1 MTGYSSRTWSDF
13 RLVRCRRSRSH
24 GETSLK
30 SSRRVMASCPAPSTS
45 GTPVSPWFLAA
56 LILFKCRSGEGRG
69 DATGANLYENFAES
83 TIGKVNDMENVL
95 PPAAEDLQEKAEA
108 EEEEERAKE
117 GGGDKKLGRSS
128 ECCFAV
134 SRDGK
139 LMSCVVSFLKI

>member
-1 MTGYSSRTWSDF
+1 VIY
-13 RLVRCRRSRSH
+13 
-24 GETSLK
+24 
-30 SSRRVMASCPAPSTS
+30 
-45 GTPVSPWFLAA
+45 
-56 LILFKCRSGEGRG
+56 RSGEGRG

-134 SRDGK
+134 LRDGK
-139 LMSCVVSFLKI
+139 LMRVYSELFEDLGVWNWRRNDSG